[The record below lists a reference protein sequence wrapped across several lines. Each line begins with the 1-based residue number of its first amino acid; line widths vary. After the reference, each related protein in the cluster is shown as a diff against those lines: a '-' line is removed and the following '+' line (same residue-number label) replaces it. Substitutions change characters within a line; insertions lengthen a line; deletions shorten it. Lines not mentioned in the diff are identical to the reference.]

1 LGTRSVSKPIS
12 RRGSLFGKLISLV
25 PRRMRYGT
33 TRRLSHMLLPFWRHR
48 LATGKWH
55 VERDEE
61 FVLGW
66 ALHLLDRFDV
76 RFDPL
81 TRMEGHELLK
91 EAVEAGRGT
100 LLVGTHALLNRLW
113 MRALADAGYE
123 FQLVAIEPSF
133 RIVGTERHITTIERS
148 RNVLLRVRS
157 ALRRGE
163 TVCAL
168 IDQRDSDA
176 RHATTFRT
184 KFGEFHMVDTLF
196 AVAAACGAR
205 TLFGMSTLDR
215 HGAVVVSVTA
225 PASGPNA
232 TAKELLV
239 DFADTLVEHLAR
251 SSG

>member
-1 LGTRSVSKPIS
+1 ML
-12 RRGSLFGKLISLV
+12 LV
-25 PRRMRYGT
+25 PRRMRYGM

-61 FVLGW
+61 FAFGW
-66 ALHLLDRFDV
+66 ALQLLDRFDV
-76 RFDPL
+76 RFDPWV
-81 TRMEGHELLK
+81 RMEGHELLK
-91 EAVEAGRGT
+91 EAVEGGRGT
-100 LLVGTHALLNRLW
+100 LLVGTHASLTRLY

-123 FQLVAIEPSF
+123 FQLVAIEASF
-133 RIVGTERHITTIERS
+133 RIPGTERAITTIERS
-148 RNVLLRVRS
+148 RNVLLRIRS

-163 TVCAL
+163 IVCAL
-168 IDQRDSDA
+168 IDQRDSEA

-196 AVAAACGAR
+196 AVATACRAP
-205 TLFGMSTLDR
+205 TLFVMCTLDR
-215 HGAVVVSVTA
+215 HGAVCFAHTT
-225 PASGPNA
+225 PATGPNA

-251 SSG
+251 SSS